1 MIEDLEK
8 KRNEI
13 PELSNL
19 SEYRYENIFNMSKNN
34 NFYFYNILKNIKFP
48 YNIDSQL
55 YYIKVLQARTPYT
68 TISYQEYGTQDL
80 WWLIV
85 LSNKINNPISVPLP
99 GTNLII
105 IKRKYIKNILD
116 SIKNLNNV

>member
-8 KRNEI
+8 TRNEI
-13 PELSNL
+13 SELSNL